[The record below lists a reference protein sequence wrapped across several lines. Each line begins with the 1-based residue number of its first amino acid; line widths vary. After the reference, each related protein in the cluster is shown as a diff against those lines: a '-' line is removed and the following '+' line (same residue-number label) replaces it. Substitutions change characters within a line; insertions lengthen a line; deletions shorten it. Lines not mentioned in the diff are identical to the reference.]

1 LIEDGRGADDM
12 LKDEEDH
19 RWKSKQ
25 ANDKLNEI
33 LRDNFDLC
41 QTIIEASREL
51 LDEMKV
57 ELQKFDAVVGGKDKV
72 GTPQSHCYT
81 LARAFLRS

>member
-51 LDEMKV
+51 LDNLKV
-57 ELQKFDAVVGGKDKV
+57 ELQKFDAIVGGKDKV
-72 GTPQSHCYT
+72 GALQSHCYT